1 MISSARMIDEL
12 NHLDDNFFDNKK
24 ARGFSNTSSI
34 HEQIMLWHLRLRH
47 PKFLYLNHLFL
58 ELFKKLNCL
67 SFQCESCHLL
77 KNQHAIYSSKPIY
90 LIHRD
95 AWVPSKITIV
105 SRKKIFVT
113 FIDDHTR

>member
-12 NHLDDNFFDNKK
+12 YHLYDNFFDNKK
-24 ARGFSNTSSI
+24 ARGFRNTSSI
-34 HEQIMLWHLRLRH
+34 HEQIMLWHLKLRH

-77 KNQHAIYSSKPIY
+77 KNQHAIYPSKPYHASKPIY

-95 AWVPSKITIV
+95 VWGPSKITIV
-105 SRKKIFVT
+105 SGKK
-113 FIDDHTR
+113 